1 MTHPKITGII
11 PGSSEIEEKQTSTYI
26 LNSHSLSH
34 TVSFP
39 FEAQG
44 ISFRTQSRNYYAQKI
59 KSRIIIFSY
68 KLGTVHSSTTHQGN
82 ACYTEYIV

>member
-44 ISFRTQSRNYYAQKI
+44 ISFRTQSRNYYVQKI
-59 KSRIIIFSY
+59 KRVVLSFFPINLAQFIALQRT
-68 KLGTVHSSTTHQGN
+68 KETPATQNT
-82 ACYTEYIV
+82 